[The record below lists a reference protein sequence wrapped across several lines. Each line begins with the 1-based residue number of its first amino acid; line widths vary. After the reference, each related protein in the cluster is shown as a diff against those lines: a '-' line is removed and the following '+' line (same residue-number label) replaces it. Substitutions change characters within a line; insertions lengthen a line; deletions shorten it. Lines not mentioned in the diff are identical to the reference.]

1 MHEKLVGDHAQSLG
15 QRGGKLLGVGV
26 GIFVVDRAHRI
37 DMLIHQFDRNARHVG
52 RMLDQPAQAVG
63 GQHDQG
69 KSEGRGLA
77 LDVMGGVKKVILAR
91 VGEAAGG
98 DTAPG
103 LIQAYGMPSRFFC
116 S

>member
-1 MHEKLVGDHAQSLG
+1 
-15 QRGGKLLGVGV
+15 
-26 GIFVVDRAHRI
+26 
-37 DMLIHQFDRNARHVG
+37 
-52 RMLDQPAQAVG
+52 
-63 GQHDQG
+63 
-69 KSEGRGLA
+69 
-77 LDVMGGVKKVILAR
+77 MGGVKKVILAR